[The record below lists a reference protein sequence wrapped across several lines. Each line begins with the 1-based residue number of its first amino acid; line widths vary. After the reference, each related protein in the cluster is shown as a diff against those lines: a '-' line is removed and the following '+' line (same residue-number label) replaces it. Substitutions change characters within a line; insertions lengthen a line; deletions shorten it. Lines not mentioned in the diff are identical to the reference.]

1 MVECHVLCQCYHQNL
16 HQQHVLKMA
25 LLISILVR
33 QSHWSLGINW
43 IFTEWFLHHSDTG
56 VYNNWQEKATKIK
69 WPMGVNV
76 KSENGDLFL
85 WTPAQAMGIISKD
98 LISHCAKLDSS

>member
-1 MVECHVLCQCYHQNL
+1 
-16 HQQHVLKMA
+16 
-25 LLISILVR
+25 
-33 QSHWSLGINW
+33 
-43 IFTEWFLHHSDTG
+43 
-56 VYNNWQEKATKIK
+56 
-69 WPMGVNV
+69 MGVNV